1 MGNCQEKSNQVF
13 RGHAR
18 AYTLRL
24 KGRLR
29 CPRTSQEL
37 RFRYSIGIG
46 PIAIRNPVPQ
56 KSRIAHTST
65 AAQSTEI
72 IAYWRICNFSRT
84 VLLRLSWSCT
94 EILTHSVTSQFA
106 RPRIARHTSDRSL
119 LRFAHHAP
127 LLSVPRCYLP
137 PTPPSTG
144 GGTRSLRTTQHSHG
158 IVDLQPMPP
167 PLEFHTP

>member
-1 MGNCQEKSNQVF
+1 MPRKVKSGISWT
-13 RGHAR
+13 RSR
-18 AYTLRL
+18 LYT
-24 KGRLR
+24 
-29 CPRTSQEL
+29 PSQRTAPLPPHDSRTAVPVQY
-37 RFRYSIGIG
+37 RDRTH
-46 PIAIRNPVPQ
+46 RNPQ
-56 KSRIAHTST
+56 SRAAKIANRAHVHRRT

>member
-1 MGNCQEKSNQVF
+1 MPRKVKSGISWT
-13 RGHAR
+13 RSR
-18 AYTLRL
+18 LYT
-24 KGRLR
+24 
-29 CPRTSQEL
+29 PSQRTAPLPPHDSRTAVPVQY
-37 RFRYSIGIG
+37 RDRTH
-46 PIAIRNPVPQ
+46 RNPQ
-56 KSRIAHTST
+56 SRAAKIANR
-65 AAQSTEI
+65 AQSTVD
-72 IAYWRICNFSRT
+72 RICCNFSRT

-158 IVDLQPMPP
+158 TVDLQPMPP

>member
-1 MGNCQEKSNQVF
+1 MGGNCPEKSNQVF

-29 CPRTSQEL
+29 CPRTTQEL

-56 KSRIAHTST
+56 KSRIAHRP
-65 AAQSTEI
+65 QSTVD
-72 IAYWRICNFSRT
+72 RICCNFSRT

>member
-1 MGNCQEKSNQVF
+1 MPRKVKSGISWT
-13 RGHAR
+13 RSR
-18 AYTLRL
+18 LYT
-24 KGRLR
+24 
-29 CPRTSQEL
+29 PSQRTAPLPPHDSRTAVPVQY
-37 RFRYSIGIG
+37 RDRTH
-46 PIAIRNPVPQ
+46 RNPQ
-56 KSRIAHTST
+56 SRAAKIANR
-65 AAQSTEI
+65 AQRVHSPD
-72 IAYWRICNFSRT
+72 RICNFSREPDSASQT
-84 VLLRLSWSCT
+84 QLELHRN
-94 EILTHSVTSQFA
+94 ILTHSVTSQFA

-158 IVDLQPMPP
+158 TVDLQPMPP